1 MIEVK
6 ILVCYDGSESSL
18 RAVGKAHHLIKD
30 CGIHEVTLIHAYTE
44 HSREPI
50 AKDKF
55 ATPPA
60 LLDKLKDEEK
70 KNWLK
75 KQETLEE
82 IAERFTSNGAKT
94 NIRLEH
100 GKPAKVIIK
109 EAEGGDYDIIVLGK
123 KGKGAIKNMVMGSVS
138 NSVIQGTDVSVL
150 VVQ

>member
-1 MIEVK
+1 MK

-55 ATPPA
+55 ATPPS
-60 LLDKLKDEEK
+60 LLDKLKDAEK
-70 KNWLK
+70 EKWLE

-82 IAERFTSNGAKT
+82 IAERFESSGAKT
-94 NIRLEH
+94 NIRIEH
-100 GKPAKVIIK
+100 GQPAKVIIK
-109 EAEGGDYDIIVLGK
+109 EAESGEYDLVILGRRGRGG
-123 KGKGAIKNMVMGSVS
+123 IKNMVIGSVS

>member
-1 MIEVK
+1 MK

-18 RAVGKAHHLIKD
+18 RAIGKAHHLIKD
-30 CGIHEVTLIHAYTE
+30 CGIHEVTLIHAYAE

-55 ATPPA
+55 ATPPS
-60 LLDKLKDEEK
+60 LLDRLKEEEK
-70 KNWLK
+70 KKWLE
-75 KQETLEE
+75 KQDVLEE
-82 IAERFTSNGAKT
+82 IAERFEKSGAKT

-100 GKPAKVIIK
+100 GHPAKVIIH
-109 EAEGGDYDIIVLGK
+109 EAEGGEYDIIILGRR
-123 KGKGAIKNMVMGSVS
+123 GRGGLKNMIMGSVS